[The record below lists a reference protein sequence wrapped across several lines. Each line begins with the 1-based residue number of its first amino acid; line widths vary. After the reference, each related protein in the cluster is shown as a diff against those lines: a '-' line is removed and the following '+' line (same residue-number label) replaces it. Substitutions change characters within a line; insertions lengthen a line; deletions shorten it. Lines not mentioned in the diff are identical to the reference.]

1 MKVSGGTGFWGLS
14 CVCVLVACSSSS
26 GSPAAAGGAG
36 ATAGSS
42 GAQELGGAGAGGALS
57 AGGSGGS
64 GGTAHAGAAAGG
76 SAGAGVCAHELAN
89 AACWQQKNLQ
99 PLTSIEQ
106 SFFGAVFDGRYLV
119 YANEAA
125 GDKNVQV
132 RFDTQGDFTG
142 DAAWSTFDAVAVK
155 SGGVRGGAFD
165 GRYVYLAPF
174 EPEDNGAAQLTYDS
188 VAVRYDSQA
197 AFNSLA
203 AWSTIN
209 LTRASGTQDL
219 TVPGFAGTAFDG
231 RYVYFAP
238 TTVGQL
244 SGDAIA
250 SGKATRF
257 DSQADFTKAASWSSF
272 DLTTV
277 SAGAAGFAGAVF
289 DGRYL
294 YFAPHSQTHAL
305 AVRYDTQADFATGAS
320 WETFETTSL
329 NQYAGGFQGA
339 VFDGRY
345 IYFVPTLGG
354 ITYHAVIARYD
365 TQASFT
371 SASAWTAYD
380 TIALNNDN
388 FSTWAFDGGV
398 FDGRYVYFI
407 PRGDGPL
414 VRVDTTADFSSNDA
428 WSNVELLPFASAT
441 GGFSGGA
448 FDGRYLYL
456 VPNALGPAL
465 RFDAGASASLPAAN
479 KGSFF

>member
-1 MKVSGGTGFWGLS
+1 MKVNGGTGFWGLG
-14 CVCVLVACSSSS
+14 CLCVLVACSSSS
-26 GSPAAAGGAG
+26 GSPGGGSTGAA
-36 ATAGSS
+36 AGSS
-42 GAQELGGAGAGGALS
+42 GAHALGGGGAGGALD
-57 AGGSGGS
+57 ASGGS

-99 PLTSIEQ
+99 TLTSIEQ

-119 YANEAA
+119 YVNEAS
-125 GDKNVQV
+125 GTKNVQT
-132 RFDTQGDFTG
+132 RFDTQGDFSG
-142 DAAWSTFDAVAVK
+142 DSAWSAFDAVALK
-155 SGGVRGGAFD
+155 SRGVRGGAFD

-188 VAVRYDSQA
+188 IAVRYDSQA

-203 AWSTIN
+203 AWSSIN
-209 LTRASGTQDL
+209 LTQASGTQDL
-219 TVPGFAGTAFDG
+219 SVPGFAGTAFDG

-238 TTVGQL
+238 TAVGQL
-244 SGDAIA
+244 SGDAVR

-272 DLTTV
+272 DLSTV
-277 SAGAAGFAGAVF
+277 SADAAGFAGAAF

-294 YFAPHSQTHAL
+294 YFAPSSQTHAL
-305 AVRYDTQADFATGAS
+305 AVRHDTQADFAAGAS
-320 WETFETTSL
+320 WQTFETTSV

-345 IYFVPTLGG
+345 IYFAPGSGG
-354 ITYHAVIARYD
+354 ITYHSVIARYD
-365 TQASFT
+365 TQASFA
-371 SASAWTAYD
+371 SASAWVTYD
-380 TIALNNDN
+380 TAALNSDN
-388 FSTWAFDGGV
+388 FSSWQFNGGV

-407 PRGDGPL
+407 PRGDTPL
-414 VRVDTTADFSSNDA
+414 VRVDTKADFSSNGA
-428 WSNVELLPFASAT
+428 WGNVLLLRVASQA

-456 VPNALGPAL
+456 VPNGLGSAL
-465 RFDAGASASLPAAN
+465 RFDAGTSTSLPATN